1 MTGGTGSMRILI
13 IASEYPPVASGV
25 ARSVDRLP
33 RGLRAYGHEVD
44 VLSSADGPYFVA
56 GEVRLSGLS
65 GRLLRLAPEIT
76 GHYDLVNVHGPVPT
90 ISDFSLAL
98 LRAIRR
104 RGGPRVLYTHHST
117 LEFDGGVLAGLG
129 SAYTAA
135 HRLLARLADHV
146 VVTSEAYADLLGEY
160 DDRPISVVSW
170 GVDVDRFRPASPTGY
185 DGARPLRVL
194 LVGQLRPYKGGAVAI
209 DAVAHQRPLALTLV
223 GSGPEKAALLRR
235 VVKHGADN
243 VRLAGYLAENALLDA
258 YREHDVCVLPSTNR
272 QEAFGLT
279 LLEGMAA
286 GCVPVAS
293 DLPGVRD
300 IAGRT
305 GLLVA
310 PGDVRDLRWALQTLA
325 TRPDVVERLQAGAIE
340 AARWH
345 SWSSACAAYHDL
357 AEELTQ
363 S

>member
-1 MTGGTGSMRILI
+1 MRILI

-25 ARSVDRLP
+25 ARSVDRLS
-33 RGLRAYGHEVD
+33 RGLREHGHEVH
-44 VLSSADGPYFVA
+44 VLSSGDAPYFVS
-56 GEVRLSGLS
+56 GEVRLSALS
-65 GRLLRLAPEIT
+65 GRLLRLAPAIADQ
-76 GHYDLVNVHGPVPT
+76 YDLVNVHGPVPT
-90 ISDFSLAL
+90 ISDFSLTL

-104 RGGPRVLYTHHST
+104 RGGPRLLYTHHST

-146 VVTSEAYADLLGEY
+146 VVTSEAYADLFGENGNC
-160 DDRPISVVSW
+160 PVSVVPW
-170 GVDVDRFRPASPTGY
+170 GVDLERFQPAAPTGY
-185 DGARPLRVL
+185 DGERPLRVL

-209 DAVAHQRPLALTLV
+209 DAAAHQRQLALTLV
-223 GSGPEKAALLRR
+223 GSGPERAALLRR
-235 VVKHGADN
+235 VAERGADN
-243 VRLAGYLAENALLDA
+243 VRLTGYLSETALLDA

-300 IAGRT
+300 VVRQT

-310 PGDVRDLRWALQTLA
+310 PGDADDLRWALHALA
-325 TRPDVVERLQAGAIE
+325 ARPDVVARLQAGAIE
-340 AARWH
+340 AAGRY
-345 SWSSACAAYHDL
+345 SWSGACAAYDDL
-357 AEELTQ
+357 AGQLTR